1 MPLNWDDDDE
11 EELTEIEY
19 KKRSSRVVIHDETT
33 TPMAEPVPVQRRGPA
48 PRQDPVY
55 TPPPAPVIV
64 HAEPRTPP
72 PRPQPVGTYMPA
84 PSRDRFAAFFLD
96 SLLALYAY
104 FLVGWGLL
112 KFFEMP
118 TFQALHQ
125 GRGRFAIHLGLTLGI
140 AFFYYV
146 AMESVLGATLGK
158 LVCRLR
164 VIEENGQPASLGN
177 VFIRNFLRL
186 IDYPLGFLI
195 AVIAM
200 ESSPLQQRLG
210 DRAAKTLVIKKTRRY
225 LPAVDLGRTPLAS
238 TLSRLMAEAVDLC
251 LSLALLYGLILLM
264 RPARPLLSVVIY
276 LSLPAVFVL
285 YYAILEFLTGSTPGK
300 ALFKRQVVLDNGEP
314 PDGTA
319 SLLRNLFRPLDYV
332 LGYPLMAL
340 TRHKQRLGD
349 LVADTLVIAKP
360 AERSAWIGSAAA
372 IMAVLAVLWLGFRN
386 EDNFIRR
393 DYGLSPWQGWR
404 VFLPGAKPLPQKP
417 GVTPP
422 TQPAKEGPG
431 PVKTEE
437 KPRNPNPLPP
447 STSDKLNLVEFY
459 FANGPAP
466 GQIRKDGNFR
476 SGDLIFV
483 FFKIQGL
490 TLDEKQE
497 SSVREDL
504 LVESPDGKVVV
515 NQPSVVELTKVLK
528 DEKPSMLFANQIKL
542 GKEPAVGKYRVM
554 VTIHDVVSNTQFSFE
569 KTFDLQ

>member
-1 MPLNWDDDDE
+1 MPLNWDDDDD

-19 KKRSSRVVIHDETT
+19 KKRSSRVVVHDETT
-33 TPMAEPVPVQRRGPA
+33 TPMAEPVPVQRRGPP
-48 PRQDPVY
+48 PREKPVY

-64 HAEPRTPP
+64 HPEPRMPP
-72 PRPQPVGTYMPA
+72 PRPQPVGTYAPA

-96 SLLALYAY
+96 SLLGFYVYWLI
-104 FLVGWGLL
+104 GWGLL
-112 KFFEMP
+112 KFFDMA
-118 TFQALHQ
+118 TIQALHQ
-125 GRGRFAIHLGLTLGI
+125 GRGRFAIHLGLTLG
-140 AFFYYV
+140 ALFFYYV
-146 AMESVLGATLGK
+146 SMESVVGATLGK

-251 LSLALLYGLILLM
+251 LSLGLLYGLVLWM
-264 RPARPLLSVVIY
+264 RPSQPLFSFVLY
-276 LSLPAVFVL
+276 LSLPVVFVL
-285 YYAILEFLTGSTPGK
+285 YYAALEFLTGSTPGK

-319 SLLRNLFRPLDYV
+319 ALLRNFFRPIDYV

-349 LVADTLVIAKP
+349 LVADTLVISKP
-360 AERSAWIGSAAA
+360 PSKAAWIGTMAAVFV
-372 IMAVLAVLWLGFRN
+372 VLTVLWTGFRN

-393 DYGLSPWQGWR
+393 DYGLSPWHGWR
-404 VFLPGAKPLPQKP
+404 VFLPGAKPLPRK
-417 GVTPP
+417 VSPP
-422 TQPAKEGPG
+422 TAPKNDVAPPAKPEA
-431 PVKTEE
+431 

-447 STSDKLNLVEFY
+447 STSDKLNLAEFY

-466 GQIRKDGNFR
+466 GQIRKDGKFR

-490 TLDEKQE
+490 TVNEKQE
-497 SSVREDL
+497 ASVGEDL
-504 LVESPDGKVVV
+504 LVESPENKIVV
-515 NQPSVVELTKVLK
+515 NQPKVVELTKVLK
-528 DEKPSMLFANQIKL
+528 DDKPSMLFANQIKL
-542 GKEPAVGKYRVM
+542 SRESPLGKYRVLI
-554 VTIHDVVSNTQFSFE
+554 TIHDVVANTQFSFE
-569 KTFDLQ
+569 KTFELQ